1 MQSYYAILCHVLI
14 APIPCPVE
22 DFSST
27 PSATINGIPGKEL
40 EVNPQ

>member
-14 APIPCPVE
+14 APTPYPVE
-22 DFSST
+22 NFPST
-27 PSATINGIPGKEL
+27 PSATVHGIPGKEL